1 MPHYTMPDGEQ
12 LFVREIGKGEPVLI
26 LSGLGMQSWQWLPF
40 IFTNLKNYK
49 FIIPD
54 WRGFGGSRTCK
65 IPQDLD
71 AIHNHWRDVD
81 SLIQQMRLDQF
92 MLIGYSMGA
101 TTAMHGMQYGNLA
114 TKLKAY
120 LHIDQTPK
128 IPTDDAWQFG
138 LFGKKHLKFKRF
150 LKDYSDFLHQYQ
162 DYRFVDELPPEPRT
176 ELVQMWINFI
186 KIQGSNKLSPFI
198 FNLALKRPQLQKHL
212 LPIRRLDYMT
222 WYIDNYLYHDEDYR
236 AAITQLNCPT
246 TFFIG
251 EQSTL
256 YPAEGQKRIANQL
269 SNAQSIIFERSGH
282 TPLITEPVKFGKE
295 ISAFLLRHAQLEK
308 SA

>member
-1 MPHYTMPDGEQ
+1 MPHYTMPDGEK
-12 LFVREIGKGEPVLI
+12 LFVREIGQGEPVLV

-40 IFTNLKNYK
+40 IFTHLKKYQ

-71 AIHNHWRDVD
+71 AIHNHWRDID
-81 SLIQQMRLDQF
+81 SLIQQKNLDQF
-92 MLIGYSMGA
+92 ILMGYSMGA
-101 TTAMHGMQYGNLA
+101 TTAMHGMQYGNLGD
-114 TKLKAY
+114 KLKAY

-128 IPTDDAWQFG
+128 IPSDDTWKFG

-162 DYRFVDELPPEPRT
+162 DYRFVDELPSEPRT

-186 KIQGSNKLSPFI
+186 KIQGSNKVSPFI

-222 WYIDNYLYHDEDYR
+222 WYIDNYLNHNEDYR
-236 AAITQLNCPT
+236 SAITQLDCPT

-256 YPAEGQKRIANQL
+256 YPSEGQKRIANQL

-282 TPLITEPVKFGKE
+282 TPLITEPVKFSKE
-295 ISAFLLRHAQLEK
+295 ISAFLAK
-308 SA
+308 STQQKPT